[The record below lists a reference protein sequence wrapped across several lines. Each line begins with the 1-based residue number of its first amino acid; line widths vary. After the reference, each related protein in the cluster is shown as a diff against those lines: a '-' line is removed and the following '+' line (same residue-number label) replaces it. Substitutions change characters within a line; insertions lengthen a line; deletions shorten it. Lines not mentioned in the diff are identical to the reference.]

1 MNSDHPTTLLL
12 FGVPLFTLVTGL
24 LFVAALAGL
33 VFGVLRWKR
42 RAGKVLVLASSL
54 VLLLFALGVAL
65 VLLTVASGSM
75 G

>member
-1 MNSDHPTTLLL
+1 MNTHEHTTLLL
-12 FGVPLFTLVTGL
+12 LGVPLFTLVAGL

-33 VFGVLRWKR
+33 VIGLLRWKR
-42 RAGKVLVLASSL
+42 RSGKVLVLASSL

>member
-12 FGVPLFTLVTGL
+12 FGVPLFTLAAGL

>member
-1 MNSDHPTTLLL
+1 MNTHSNTTLLL
-12 FGVPLFTLVTGL
+12 FGVPLFTLVAGL

-33 VFGVLRWKR
+33 VIGVMRWTR
-42 RAGKVLVLASSL
+42 RSGKVLVIVSSL
-54 VLLLFALGVAL
+54 VLLLYALAVAM